1 MQRLQ
6 WLRLDPTHEGQRS
19 QTRPILD
26 VCGPMWGGVG
36 QEHGVAVVAGKA
48 GVVAGAA
55 PAARTAVPA
64 APRQGLGGPRAE
76 GRGSA
81 SGPGK
86 ASGSGTACLAPPG
99 GPETDEG
106 LTLSYLLIYLAINP
120 QSDGKRTASLQRCSN
135 QRPLKAL
142 CNIGSHSPIHAHIHT
157 LTTESTT

>member
-64 APRQGLGGPRAE
+64 APRQGLGGPRA
-76 GRGSA
+76 GGQPL
-81 SGPGK
+81 G
-86 ASGSGTACLAPPG
+86 LAK
-99 GPETDEG
+99 
-106 LTLSYLLIYLAINP
+106 LLDQEPLVSP
-120 QSDGKRTASLQRCSN
+120 LLVDQR
-135 QRPLKAL
+135 QTK
-142 CNIGSHSPIHAHIHT
+142 G
-157 LTTESTT
+157 